1 MLADAVAGQNF
12 WEHAQIFLTGST
24 ALAFVAHMVQ
34 TIPTP
39 ESKWAQW
46 LLGGV
51 QWFVGQRI
59 RAANTLQG
67 EGTLTKQVPR
77 DTENPPAKIDAP
89 PAIPK
94 ENPKD
99 K

>member
-1 MLADAVAGQNF
+1 MSADPLLAQNAWGHF
-12 WEHAQIFLTGST
+12 QIFVSGST

-59 RAANTLQG
+59 RAANTLAG
-67 EGTLTKQVPR
+67 EGTVTKQVPR
-77 DTENPPAKIDAP
+77 DTQNPPAKIDAP
-89 PAIPK
+89 PIV
-94 ENPKD
+94 PKD